1 MVKVRQR
8 KPPTEKSI
16 DAFAAGADKPA
27 GRLDKKAPRNY
38 KSLTIKMN
46 EYEFSQLKAACES
59 ADRGVL
65 DFVRQAIKTAIGKE
79 VK

>member
-1 MVKVRQR
+1 MVKVRER

-27 GRLDKKAPRNY
+27 GALNKKAPRNY
-38 KSLTIKMN
+38 KSVTIKMN
-46 EYEFSQLKAACES
+46 EYEYSRLKAACES

-65 DFVRQAIKTAIGKE
+65 DFVRQAIKTSVDKE
-79 VK
+79 LK